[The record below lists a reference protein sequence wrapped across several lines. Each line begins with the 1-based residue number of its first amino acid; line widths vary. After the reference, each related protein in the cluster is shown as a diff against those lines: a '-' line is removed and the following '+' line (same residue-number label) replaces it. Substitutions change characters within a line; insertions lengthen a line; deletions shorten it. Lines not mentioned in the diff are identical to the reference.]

1 MISVKLFYFS
11 TKYQYSV
18 LLFKCSKGFFHLAL
32 EAGAMD
38 LKVSKM
44 GAAFSFKFL
53 LMSKITER
61 ETRMIIKP
69 SANLEWPAAIVKN
82 VSISYLVLTNLTA
95 GVMSSE

>member
-1 MISVKLFYFS
+1 
-11 TKYQYSV
+11 
-18 LLFKCSKGFFHLAL
+18 
-32 EAGAMD
+32 MD

-69 SANLEWPAAIVKN
+69 SANLRGLSMMFQYIKKQITLSLYKPDSRSDVQ
-82 VSISYLVLTNLTA
+82 
-95 GVMSSE
+95 

>member
-18 LLFKCSKGFFHLAL
+18 LLFKCSEGFFHLAL

-69 SANLEWPAAIVKN
+69 SANLEWIIKN
-82 VSISYLVLTNLTA
+82 VSICRKAIHFSFLQT
-95 GVMSSE
+95 

>member
-1 MISVKLFYFS
+1 
-11 TKYQYSV
+11 
-18 LLFKCSKGFFHLAL
+18 
-32 EAGAMD
+32 MD

-69 SANLEWPAAIVKN
+69 SANLKGLSMMM
-82 VSISYLVLTNLTA
+82 SIYRKANHI
-95 GVMSSE
+95 

>member
-11 TKYQYSV
+11 NMYQYSV
-18 LLFKCSKGFFHLAL
+18 LLFKCSKGFLHLAL

-69 SANLEWPAAIVKN
+69 SANLEWIIKN
-82 VSISYLVLTNLTA
+82 VSIYRKANHIFTNLTA

>member
-1 MISVKLFYFS
+1 
-11 TKYQYSV
+11 
-18 LLFKCSKGFFHLAL
+18 
-32 EAGAMD
+32 MD

-82 VSISYLVLTNLTA
+82 VSMSY
-95 GVMSSE
+95 SF

>member
-1 MISVKLFYFS
+1 MISVKPHYFS
-11 TKYQYSV
+11 PKCQYLV
-18 LLFKCSKGFFHLAL
+18 LLFKCSKVFFHLAL

-82 VSISYLVLTNLTA
+82 VSISYFVFTNLTA

>member
-1 MISVKLFYFS
+1 MISVLLFYFS
-11 TKYQYSV
+11 TKYQHSV
-18 LLFKCSKGFFHLAL
+18 LLFKGSRGFCHLAL

-82 VSISYLVLTNLTA
+82 VSMSY
-95 GVMSSE
+95 SF

>member
-1 MISVKLFYFS
+1 
-11 TKYQYSV
+11 
-18 LLFKCSKGFFHLAL
+18 
-32 EAGAMD
+32 MD

-69 SANLEWPAAIVKN
+69 SANLRGLSMVFQSMEWQFLFRFNKPDSRSDVQ
-82 VSISYLVLTNLTA
+82 
-95 GVMSSE
+95 